1 MYLTLQLKVL
11 FIHITMNK
19 EAEDIKMI
27 RRMMEKSSK
36 FLSFNG
42 LSIVFAGLF
51 ALAGAAFVYLFIHGY
66 LAGKCNI
73 TQVKI
78 ILLFAALVVLFLSV
92 CSVTFFCWRKAK
104 ANHETL
110 FSSTTRRAASSLL
123 LPLLTGGVFSL
134 VLLYRGDFDTVFAA
148 TLIFYGLGLINVS
161 KYTLSEIFYLGI
173 SVIVLGL
180 LAHCFTHLSLYFWAI
195 GFGFCHIIIG
205 FIMYFKYEKTGKEK

>member
-1 MYLTLQLKVL
+1 
-11 FIHITMNK
+11 MNK

-27 RRMMEKSSK
+27 RTMMEKSSK

-51 ALAGAAFVYLFIHGY
+51 AIIGAIFVYLFLHHSIKGMY
-66 LAGKCNI
+66 NV

-78 ILLFAALVVLFLSV
+78 ILLIAAMIVLFLSV

-110 FSSTTRRAASSLL
+110 FSSTTRRAANSLL
-123 LPLLTGGVFSL
+123 LPLLTGGIFSL

-161 KYTLSEIFYLGI
+161 KYTLSEIYYLGLSI
-173 SVIVLGL
+173 IILGL
-180 LAHCFTHLSLYFWAI
+180 LALFFTNLSLYFWTA
-195 GFGFCHIIIG
+195 GFGLFHIIIG
-205 FIMYFKYEKTGKEK
+205 FIMYFKYEKTDRKT